1 MTNTVF
7 TWLCVV
13 VKKYKF
19 TASIEIKRV
28 SCSQMLLIKCTSLDH
43 YMSVS
48 TSVKAKQTVWQFV
61 GLGFLDVED
70 TKNDTSSVLKE
81 ANRKSHQSLKD
92 YKASS
97 KLFEV
102 HLYRAEKIIHR
113 WLPVFPEVEIPGN
126 SPQGQTVDTIKTHT
140 QTHTQNKN
148 KIHVCQPQLV
158 LNI

>member
-1 MTNTVF
+1 MT
-7 TWLCVV
+7 
-13 VKKYKF
+13 
-19 TASIEIKRV
+19 
-28 SCSQMLLIKCTSLDH
+28 
-43 YMSVS
+43 VS

-70 TKNDTSSVLKE
+70 TKNDTSGVPKE

-113 WLPVFPEVEIPGN
+113 WLPVFPEVEIP
-126 SPQGQTVDTIKTHT
+126 QGQTVDTIK
-140 QTHTQNKN
+140 THTQNKN